1 MTRTFAT
8 DSTNDLYIGE
18 TDTLVL
24 VEGVEAVKFAAEQ
37 AVRTLLGE
45 MVLAADQGLPYFEAL
60 WTGTPNLQRF
70 EAALRQTILAVAD
83 VRSILTLDITIAGQN
98 VRYVAE
104 ILTSYGPVA
113 LNG

>member
-8 DSTNDLYIGE
+8 DATNDLYLGPQ
-18 TDTLVL
+18 DVLVL
-24 VEGVEAVKFAAEQ
+24 VTGVEAVKFAAEQ

-45 MVLAADQGLPYFEAL
+45 MALAADQGLPYFEAL
-60 WTGTPNLQRF
+60 WTGTPNLQWF

-83 VRSILTLDITIAGQN
+83 VQSIVALDIRLVGQN
-98 VRYVAE
+98 VQYVAE